1 MLLTGAEILIKCL
14 INEGVDTVFGY
25 PGGSVLNIYDYLYKY
40 KDNIKHYLTCHE
52 QGASHAA
59 DGYARTTGKVGVC
72 IATSGP
78 GATNLVTGIA
88 TAYMDSVPMVAITG
102 NVPKALLGK
111 DSFQEVDITGITMPI
126 TKHSFI
132 VKDIKELQNTI
143 RKAFYIAKEGRPGPV
158 LIDIPKDI
166 TTEKTE
172 YEDLGSIEVNP
183 KVKHITEED
192 LNNIANYI
200 NSSKKTL
207 IYAGGGVI
215 NSGATEELINFA
227 EKINAPVAT
236 TLMCRG
242 AIPTEHELNTG
253 MIGMHGSNASNILAT
268 KCDLIIALG
277 ARFSDRV
284 ISDKKFINNA
294 KIIQIDIDPAEI
306 NKNVKVDSF
315 MVGDIKIALQKLI
328 PLVKENRNEEWL
340 DKIRELKELSNIKN
354 NREEDGLTPRLLFEK
369 LSEIDDGNFIIA
381 TEVGQHQM
389 WTAQYF
395 NFKNPRTLI
404 TSGGLGTMG
413 FGLGAAIGSKV
424 ANPNKTVFNIA
435 GDGSFG
441 MNCNEFATA
450 VKYNIPIK
458 IIIMNNN
465 ALGMVRQWQSLF
477 YEARYSQTTL
487 DRATDF
493 VKLAEAFGGVG
504 FRVER
509 REELENVLSE
519 ALAVDKPVI
528 IDYRIDSDKKVFP
541 MVAPGAPIHHI
552 INEEDVEKF

>member
-1 MLLTGAEILIKCL
+1 MEINGAQMFVKALQE
-14 INEGVDTVFGY
+14 EHVDTLFAY
-25 PGGSVLNIYDYLYKY
+25 PGGTAIDLFDALYDAEGIDMILPR
-40 KDNIKHYLTCHE
+40 HE
-52 QGASHAA
+52 QALVHAA
-59 DGYARTTGKVGVC
+59 DGYARSTGRVGVC

-88 TAYMDSVPMVAITG
+88 TAYMDSVPLIAITG
-102 NVPKALLGK
+102 NVPKDLLGK

-126 TKHSFI
+126 TKHNFI
-132 VKDIKELQNTI
+132 VKDINNLQETI
-143 RKAFYIAKEGRPGPV
+143 RKAFFIAREGRPGPV

-166 TTEKTE
+166 TVNKTE
-172 YEDLGSIEVNP
+172 YKDLKPLEVNP
-183 KVKHITEED
+183 KTKHITESA
-192 LNNIANYI
+192 LNEVAKYI
-200 NSSKKTL
+200 NESSKPL

-215 NSGATEELINFA
+215 NSDSTEELINFA
-227 EKINAPVAT
+227 EKLNAPVAT

-242 AIPTEHELNTG
+242 AIPSEHRLNTG

-284 ISDKKFINNA
+284 ISDREFINNA
-294 KIIQIDIDPAEI
+294 KVIQIDVDPAEV

-315 MVGDIKIALQKLI
+315 IIGDIKVALQKLI
-328 PLVKENRNEEWL
+328 PLLNEKKNKEWL
-340 DKIRELKELSNIKN
+340 NTVEELKLLAVTKN
-354 NREEDGLTPRLLFEK
+354 NSDDGEELTPRFLFEK
-369 LSEIDDGNFIIA
+369 LSDMDKGDFIIT

-395 NFKNPRTLI
+395 NFKTPRTLI
-404 TSGGLGTMG
+404 SSGGLGTMG
-413 FGLGAAIGSKV
+413 FGLGASIGVKV
-424 ANPNKTVFNIA
+424 ANPDKTVFNIA

-458 IIIMNNN
+458 VIVMNNN

-504 FRVER
+504 FRVEK
-509 REELENVLSE
+509 REELDDVLKE
-519 ALAVDKPVI
+519 ALAVNKPVI

-541 MVAPGAPIHHI
+541 MVAPGAPIHQI
-552 INEEDVEKF
+552 INEEDLKC